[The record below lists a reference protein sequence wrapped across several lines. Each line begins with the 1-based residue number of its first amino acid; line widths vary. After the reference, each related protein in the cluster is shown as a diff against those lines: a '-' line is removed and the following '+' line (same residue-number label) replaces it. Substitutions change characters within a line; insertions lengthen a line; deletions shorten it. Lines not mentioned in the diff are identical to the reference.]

1 MIGSNKPVEGP
12 PRDRVLADDELAA
25 IWRACG
31 DDDYGHVVRL
41 LVLTGCRREE
51 IGGLRWIEVDP
62 KERLIRLP
70 AERCKNHRAHDVPLT
85 DLAWSIL
92 QEQPVTG
99 EHVFGRSVGF
109 GAWSRGKEGLDER
122 LIGKA
127 EPWRLHDIR
136 RTVATRMADLGI
148 MPHVIEAALNHQS
161 GHKRGPAGV
170 YNRSRYEREVRNALA
185 LWSDHVR
192 ALVEGGEKKIV
203 KLHA

>member
-1 MIGSNKPVEGP
+1 M
-12 PRDRVLADDELAA
+12 
-25 IWRACG
+25 
-31 DDDYGHVVRL
+31 
-41 LVLTGCRREE
+41 
-51 IGGLRWIEVDP
+51 
-62 KERLIRLP
+62 
-70 AERCKNHRAHDVPLT
+70 
-85 DLAWSIL
+85 
-92 QEQPVTG
+92 TG

-170 YNRSRYEREVRNALA
+170 QSQPLRTRGAQRPGAVVRP
-185 LWSDHVR
+185 R
-192 ALVEGGEKKIV
+192 PRTRRGRRKKDR
-203 KLHA
+203 